1 MARPPGQRRKQ
12 VRTARCIARIPDGR
26 KHRAVPTTSN
36 VLLAL
41 DGQPGC
47 ERQEIPHL
55 PFHTADLEMV
65 VEIGMMF
72 MWRIVVHCSDLF
84 AHEEGRR
91 GV

>member
-1 MARPPGQRRKQ
+1 MARPPGQRRQQ
-12 VRTARCIARIPDGR
+12 VRTARCIARMPNGR
-26 KHRAVPTTSN
+26 KHRAVPAPSKM
-36 VLLAL
+36 LPGL

-47 ERQEIPHL
+47 ERQETRGL

-65 VEIGMMF
+65 VDIGIIF